1 MIKYFTT
8 NCSWSKIT
16 NIQSAR
22 WYIYVEFI
30 SDIVTVIS
38 APRGHRW
45 IILYQQRAF
54 IDKQ

>member
-8 NCSWSKIT
+8 DCSWWSEIT

-30 SDIVTVIS
+30 ADIVTVIS
-38 APRGHRW
+38 APRW
-45 IILYQQRAF
+45 IPMDYPLSTTSIH
-54 IDKQ
+54 K